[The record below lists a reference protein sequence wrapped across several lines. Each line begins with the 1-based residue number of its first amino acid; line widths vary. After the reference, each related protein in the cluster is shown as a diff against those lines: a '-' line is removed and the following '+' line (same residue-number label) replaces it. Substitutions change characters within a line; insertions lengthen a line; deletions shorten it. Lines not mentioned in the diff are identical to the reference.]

1 MASIRNKRST
11 ARLASLWRG
20 HGTELVL
27 LGAIGGVLILFSRFA
42 PGMLTSNNLVSILR
56 QMSFI
61 AIAGLGITFV
71 IISGRIDLSVG
82 STITVASTTMALLV
96 TRHGVPSGVALVL
109 PVLIGMMVGMIN
121 GLLTTKARVTS
132 VIATLGTLIA
142 LDGAA
147 KLIVGGETIAGLP
160 KVVTYLGSSKL
171 GPVPV
176 SVFVMLFVWF
186 GAEFTLRK
194 TSFGRNCYHIGSNEQ
209 AASLNGI
216 AVDRYVTWFFMTAG
230 ALSGLAALILVG
242 RLRSANVDIGVGLEL
257 QAIAVA
263 VIGGGSLFGGKGTAT
278 GTVFAVGLMAVINSG
293 MRLSSVNVYWQ
304 TAVTGALI
312 VVAVSIDAIRRR
324 GDRS

>member
-1 MASIRNKRST
+1 MGITKGQRST
-11 ARLASLWRG
+11 ARLASLWRA

-42 PGMLTSNNLVSILR
+42 PGMLTSNNLVTILR
-56 QMSFI
+56 QMSFV
-61 AIAGLGITFV
+61 AIAALGATFV
-71 IISGRIDLSVG
+71 IISGRIDLSIG

-109 PVLIGMMVGMIN
+109 PLLIGMTVGAVN
-121 GLLTTKARVTS
+121 GFLTTKARVTP
-132 VIATLGTLIA
+132 VIATLGMLVA

-147 KLIVGGETIAGLP
+147 KLIVGGETINGLP

-176 SVFVMLFVWF
+176 SVFVMFLVWF
-186 GAEFTLRK
+186 GVEFTLRK
-194 TSFGRNCYHIGSNEQ
+194 TSFGRYCYHIGSNEQ
-209 AASLNGI
+209 AALLNGI
-216 AVDRYVTWFFMTAG
+216 AVDRYVTWFFMVAG

-242 RLRSANVDIGVGLEL
+242 RLRSANVNIGVGLEL
-257 QAIAVA
+257 QAIAVV

-278 GTVFAVGLMAVINSG
+278 GTVLAVALMAVINSG
-293 MRLSSVNVYWQ
+293 MRLSSINVYWQ

-312 VVAVSIDAIRRR
+312 VVAVSIDAMRRR
-324 GDRS
+324 RDRS